1 MSEFEKKTSLFNFRN
16 AILALGHI
24 AVALQRADGEDNTKA
39 VLKFLLQWFDSNS
52 ASSSS
57 AFSGGDHAFAF
68 DQGPNSIENILT
80 LSWLEKQHE
89 SLF

>member
-1 MSEFEKKTSLFNFRN
+1 MNRPQQLSLFNANRN

-52 ASSSS
+52 ASSNSS
-57 AFSGGDHAFAF
+57 FSAGDHAFEQAEF
-68 DQGPNSIENILT
+68 IAL
-80 LSWLEKQHE
+80 KHE
-89 SLF
+89 STILGH